1 MQTFRIAHEE
11 LLGSPAPVTENPQ
24 LEKYWDKKVSELCQ
38 LEEPPVLKPEQ
49 KERHRIYSYLLMA
62 IIHHYWNGFKR
73 GRHGE
78 YPWNETP
85 KPTDP
90 TWMHGDY
97 RGHNIA
103 ALAVDADGHILDF
116 DFNHNELF
124 NSSAEH
130 AEARLVR
137 RLYSLAQISDSWTAV
152 PPSTAA
158 VGNPAATGGYTS
170 LSHVTVYTSLES
182 CSQCSGVM
190 ALAQVKQVV
199 YLQTDTMMY
208 FIGRI
213 LRNLTT
219 ESLRAPLPISGG
231 EIDFHYFEVL
241 NGAYSDFAR
250 EVGEKPFWRGP
261 DGKIDNKKSVTSF
274 LCTGIA
280 RTVYAAGGD
289 LLRRLV
295 DGTDELT
302 APDNRPR
309 DGALTNREALTE
321 ADHFLDYAR
330 RIGRRATP
338 HNL

>member
-1 MQTFRIAHEE
+1 METFATTHEE
-11 LLGSPAPVTENPQ
+11 LFGSPAPVTENPQ
-24 LEKYWDKKVSELCQ
+24 LAKFWGKKVSELCE
-38 LEEPPVLKPEQ
+38 LEQPPALVDDL

-78 YPWNETP
+78 YPWNDTP
-85 KPTDP
+85 GPDDP
-90 TWMHGDY
+90 SWMHGEY

-152 PPSTAA
+152 PSATAA
-158 VGNPAATGGYTS
+158 IGNPAATGGHTS
-170 LSHVTVYTSLES
+170 LSHVTIYTSLES

-190 ALAQVKQVV
+190 ALAQVREVI
-199 YLQTDTMMY
+199 YLQTDPMMY

-219 ESLRAPLPISGG
+219 DTLRAPLPIGAG
-231 EIDFHYFEVL
+231 EIDLRYFEVL
-241 NGAYSDFAR
+241 NSAYSDFSN
-250 EVGEKPFWRGP
+250 EVATMPFWRGP
-261 DGKIDNKKSVTSF
+261 NGKVDNKKSVTSF
-274 LCTGIA
+274 LCTGVA
-280 RTVYAAGGD
+280 RTAFAAGGD
-289 LLRRLV
+289 LLSGLI
-295 DGTDELT
+295 DGTDKLRGPEY
-302 APDNRPR
+302 RPR
-309 DGALTNREALTE
+309 DGALTNRQVVGEAQQ
-321 ADHFLDYAR
+321 FLDYAR
-330 RIGRRATP
+330 RLGRRATP